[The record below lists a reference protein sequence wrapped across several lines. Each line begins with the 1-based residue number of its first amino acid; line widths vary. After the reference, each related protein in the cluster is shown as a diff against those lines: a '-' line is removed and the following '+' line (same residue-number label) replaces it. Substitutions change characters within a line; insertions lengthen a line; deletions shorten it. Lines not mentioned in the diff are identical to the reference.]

1 MPRDDKHEMI
11 KKPPQIP
18 VNDSFLLPNL
28 CEYQAL
34 LLLFI
39 ASQLLVIMFTV
50 FQFGFD
56 IDWVFFGMLTLYVQ
70 WQAMF
75 SAVVLCKMRVYL
87 SGLPKHLAVAMAFSL
102 LLAIGFCLAVAVQWY
117 SAPLNYGRFSWGII
131 FRNVLL
137 SAIVIGVALRYL
149 YVHQKMINR
158 EKSALVANLSAL
170 QARIKP
176 HFLFNTMNS
185 IASLITIAPDK
196 AEKMVED
203 LAELL
208 RASLRDDVVET
219 SIADEWWLC
228 ERYLEIE
235 QLRLG
240 KRLTWSCDFSGLDTT
255 LQIPHL
261 GLQPIVENA
270 IYHGVQPNPQGGYL
284 HVSGESTVDGQVTI
298 RVENSQAKEY
308 QMQREN
314 RGNKMAINNIRHRI
328 QQLYGDSADLQLED
342 LDEKFLVT
350 LRYQHKS
357 TKKQGKK

>member
-1 MPRDDKHEMI
+1 MI
-11 KKPPQIP
+11 KKPPENP

-34 LLLFI
+34 LLLFM
-39 ASQLLVIMFTV
+39 ASQLLVITFTL
-50 FQFGFD
+50 FKFGFA
-56 IDWVFFGMLTLYVQ
+56 IDWVSFGMVTLYVQ
-70 WQAMF
+70 WQSVF
-75 SAVVLCKMRVYL
+75 SAVVLCKMRLYL
-87 SGLPKHLAVAMAFSL
+87 SRLPKHQAVAIAFSL
-102 LLAIGFCLAVAVQWY
+102 LLAIGLGLAIAVQWY
-117 SAPLNYGRFSWGII
+117 SAPLNYGRFSWN
-131 FRNVLL
+131 FVLRNLVL

-158 EKSALVANLSAL
+158 EKSALLANLSAL

-240 KRLTWSCDFSGLDTT
+240 KRLTWSCDFSGLDVS
-255 LQIPHL
+255 LNIPHL

-270 IYHGVQPNPQGGYL
+270 IYHGIQPHPEGGYL
-284 HVSGESTVDGQVTI
+284 HVSGESTADGWVTI
-298 RVENSQAKEY
+298 RVENSQAKIY

-328 QQLYGDSADLQLED
+328 QQLYGDSAVLQLED
-342 LDEKFLVT
+342 KEDQFLVT
-350 LRYQHKS
+350 LRYQLRSAKKS
-357 TKKQGKK
+357 SAKKQAKK